1 MAQARN
7 YKREYERRVRNALAR
22 GLDRSQ
28 ARGHPSAGKTY
39 ASRREAEPKRA
50 KPDRILEEAIDAMRR
65 GETLSAAARRMRV
78 GRERLSAY
86 AKQYAGASR
95 QGPAW
100 TFNDQRVR
108 RVPII
113 AAGEGKLVI
122 TKVPGFEPAHL
133 AGQHYHEADA
143 AITDQSLFPAFVE
156 RWRGVTITDLDGN
169 LHTFSVDPNQLYRAI
184 GDDEIDW
191 TRIYHLYMR

>member
-1 MAQARN
+1 MTKVRDF
-7 YKREYERRVRNALAR
+7 KSEYQRRIRSALAR

-28 ARGHPSAGKTY
+28 ARGHPGAGSIY
-39 ASRREAEPKRA
+39 ASQRDTKPQRA
-50 KPDRILEEAIDAMRR
+50 KPDRVLEDAIDAMRK
-65 GETLSAAARRMRV
+65 GESLSAAARKMRV

-100 TFNDQRVR
+100 TFDDKRVR

-113 AAGEGKLVI
+113 AAGEGNFII

-133 AGQHYHEADA
+133 AGQHYQEAEA
-143 AITDQSLFPAFVE
+143 AITDQSLFPAFIE
-156 RWRGVTITDLDGN
+156 RWRGVTIADLDGN

-191 TRIYHLYMR
+191 TRIYHLYMH